1 MLFRVAEVQ
10 LVGGGVGRQSAHRG
24 KGVHEIESFVLHA
37 LEQHGT
43 FRRFDGV
50 PTHVRHHV
58 GVEQLDIALDQTET
72 GRAVA
77 MFHAT
82 FEHDL
87 LAHAD
92 AEHRAAGAQTVFDD
106 PVSADAF
113 QSFHACA
120 ERAHTRHHQSV
131 GFQSLTMVG
140 REGHVEVE
148 IGQRA
153 HHGTHVAETVIEH
166 HHGSHGRSPSFACRR
181 IHPSGKN
188 LFDA

>member
-10 LVGGGVGRQSAHRG
+10 LVGGGVGRRSAHRG